1 MGKTVLIVDDRA
13 DSRIMMKFALEK
25 VGYPVL
31 EAEDGEKALKMVQTQ
46 NIDLVL
52 TDIRMPKMDGLE
64 LLKAIRK
71 DKKNKHIKVLM
82 ITASKVGDVDQKEY
96 FDAGADGFLHKPIQ
110 IDELREAIKKQ
121 IG

>member
-1 MGKTVLIVDDRA
+1 MGKTILIVEDRA
-13 DSRIMMKFALEK
+13 DSRRMMKTALEN
-25 VGYPVL
+25 VGYAVL
-31 EAEDGEKALKMVQTQ
+31 EAEDGEEGLKMVQTK

-71 DKKNKHIKVLM
+71 DKKNKHIKVVM
-82 ITASKVGDVDQKEY
+82 ITASKVGNIDKKEY
-96 FDAGADGFLHKPIQ
+96 FNAGAEGFLNKPIQ